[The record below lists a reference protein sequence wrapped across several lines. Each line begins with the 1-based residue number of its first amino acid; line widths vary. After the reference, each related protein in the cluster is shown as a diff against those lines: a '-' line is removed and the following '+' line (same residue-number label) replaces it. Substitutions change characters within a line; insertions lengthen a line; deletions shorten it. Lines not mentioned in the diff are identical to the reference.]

1 MSDVITTDLLV
12 IGAGSGGLSVAAG
25 AVQMGARV
33 VLIEK
38 GRMGGDCLNYGCIPS
53 KSLLAAAKA
62 ARHLSHPGQMGAQID
77 GFSVDFKKAHDH
89 VHQVIASIAPHDSV
103 ERFEKLGVTVIKGA
117 ARFTGPREVMA
128 DGKTIR
134 AKRIIIATGSSA
146 RVPPIDGL
154 DQIHYYTNE
163 TIFDLETRPDH
174 LLIIGAGPIGLEM
187 AQAFRRLGSDVT
199 VLERFK
205 PLPKDDPDLAAVAL
219 DQLSA
224 EGIDIR
230 SDIDIKQVR
239 AADGGVEIKAQKDGQ
254 DLTIRGSHLLIA
266 AGRAPNVGGL
276 DLAAAGVEHS
286 EKGIPTD
293 ARLRTS
299 NKRIFAIGD
308 VRGGLQFTHVAGYEA
323 GIVIRNALFRLPSK
337 ADYTAVPWVTYTDPE
352 LAQVG
357 LTEAEARER
366 HGDAVQ
372 ILTADYKDNDRA
384 RTEGIT
390 AGRVKLM
397 VKDGRPIGASMVGVA
412 AGELIQI
419 WALAIS
425 QKLKVSAVA
434 GMIAPYPTLGEINK
448 RVAGAYF
455 TDRLFSDRMKKIV
468 RFIQK
473 LG

>member
-1 MSDVITTDLLV
+1 
-12 IGAGSGGLSVAAG
+12 
-25 AVQMGARV
+25 
-33 VLIEK
+33 
-38 GRMGGDCLNYGCIPS
+38 
-53 KSLLAAAKA
+53 
-62 ARHLSHPGQMGAQID
+62 
-77 GFSVDFKKAHDH
+77 
-89 VHQVIASIAPHDSV
+89 
-103 ERFEKLGVTVIKGA
+103 
-117 ARFTGPREVMA
+117 
-128 DGKTIR
+128 
-134 AKRIIIATGSSA
+134 
-146 RVPPIDGL
+146 
-154 DQIHYYTNE
+154 
-163 TIFDLETRPDH
+163 
-174 LLIIGAGPIGLEM
+174 
-187 AQAFRRLGSDVT
+187 
-199 VLERFK
+199 
-205 PLPKDDPDLAAVAL
+205 
-219 DQLSA
+219 
-224 EGIDIR
+224 
-230 SDIDIKQVR
+230 VR
-239 AADGGVEIKAQKDGQ
+239 AADGGGLEIKAQKDGQ
-254 DLTIRGSHLLIA
+254 DITIRGSHLLIA

-366 HGDAVQ
+366 FGDAVE
-372 ILTADYKDNDRA
+372 ILTAEYKDNDRA